1 VGEEYLLL
9 LPECLSYLS
18 ELLEDDSTEVVTLTS
33 EVIQNI
39 EELSGESLD
48 SYLK

>member
-1 VGEEYLLL
+1 
-9 LPECLSYLS
+9 LSYLS